1 MLSVRGVGIDF
12 KVGFGGHGF
21 YLPLPLLTKEGDL
34 GNHINF
40 AGFRPGTT
48 RSFCFGKRTQN
59 HFRPCASLRGSAPP
73 YRITWLR
80 NSLRSDSARR
90 KVGFGTAARPHP
102 RRVGGNKSKKDQ
114 RDFAG
119 VLNPKQ
125 GSGIWRSR
133 RLFLKPQ
140 LFSDQV
146 TEAFLGFRVTWD
158 RSLFAGSWIS
168 INVVFLSVSFQIASC
183 GNQLPNEIPSL
194 HATSTVMSFLFIP
207 GCSSEGSAS
216 IIKL

>member
-1 MLSVRGVGIDF
+1 MPGFAPARRGPSYLNLRLHQIQTKFREVCLPSVWKRSTAEF
-12 KVGFGGHGF
+12 LKV
-21 YLPLPLLTKEGDL
+21 LL
-34 GNHINF
+34 
-40 AGFRPGTT
+40 FRQ
-48 RSFCFGKRTQN
+48 KDQN
-59 HFRPCASLRGSAPP
+59 HFRPCASLRGPLPP

-80 NSLRSDSARR
+80 NSLCSDSARR

-102 RRVGGNKSKKDQ
+102 KQVGGNKSKKDQ

-158 RSLFAGSWIS
+158 RSMFAGSWIS